1 VASDPQQK
9 EPGNTALSTAAAD
22 VPPGQINYFNLV
34 WSALAIVAMI
44 AVILWGNLHAL
55 NFLHVGAGL
64 LWTGIDLFMGFV
76 IGPVLRSVP
85 FEIRRAVMT
94 RLTPRT
100 IFILPVLAIITG
112 TSGWYLAKQMGY
124 LDLDYP
130 AFWWVVAAL
139 VIMTIL
145 TIQGIGILL
154 PTQIRV
160 YREMVKPQPDVARV
174 IALSRWYF
182 WLVASQGVMQ
192 VAIIVIMTKFRAGL

>member
-1 VASDPQQK
+1 MSAPSNP
-9 EPGNTALSTAAAD
+9 AD
-22 VPPGQINYFNLV
+22 FPTGTINWFNLA
-34 WSALAIVAMI
+34 WSALAIAVMI
-44 AVILWGNLHAL
+44 AVIAWGNLHAL

-76 IGPVLRSVP
+76 IGPVIRSVP
-85 FEIRRAVMT
+85 FEMRRAVMT
-94 RLTPRT
+94 RITPRT

-112 TSGWYLAKQMGY
+112 TSGWYLAGQMGY
-124 LDLDYP
+124 LDLGYP

-139 VIMTIL
+139 VIVTIL

-160 YREMVKPQPDVARV
+160 YREMIKPHPDVARV

-182 WLVASQGVMQ
+182 WLIASQGVMQ
-192 VAIIVIMTKFRAGL
+192 IAIIVIMTKFRAGL

>member
-1 VASDPQQK
+1 
-9 EPGNTALSTAAAD
+9 LSAPSNPAD
-22 VPPGQINYFNLV
+22 FPTGTINWFNLA
-34 WSALAIVAMI
+34 WSALAIAVMI
-44 AVILWGNLHAL
+44 AVIAWGNLHAL

-76 IGPVLRSVP
+76 IGPVIRSVP
-85 FEIRRAVMT
+85 FEMRRAVMT
-94 RLTPRT
+94 RITPRT

-112 TSGWYLAKQMGY
+112 TSGWYLAGQMGY
-124 LDLDYP
+124 LDLGYP

-139 VIMTIL
+139 VIVTIL

-160 YREMVKPQPDVARV
+160 YREMIKPHPDVARV

-182 WLVASQGVMQ
+182 WLIASQGVMQ
-192 VAIIVIMTKFRAGL
+192 IAIIVIMTKFRAGL

>member
-1 VASDPQQK
+1 MS
-9 EPGNTALSTAAAD
+9 LSAEG
-22 VPPGQINYFNLV
+22 VPPGRINYFNLV
-34 WSALAIVAMI
+34 WSALAIIVMI
-44 AVILWGNLHAL
+44 GVIVWGDLHAL

-85 FEIRRAVMT
+85 FEMRRAVMT

-100 IFILPVLAIITG
+100 IFILPILAIITG
-112 TSGWYLAKQMGY
+112 TTGWYLAGRMGY
-124 LDLDYP
+124 LELGYP
-130 AFWWVVAAL
+130 AFWWIVAAL
-139 VIMTIL
+139 VIITIL

-160 YREMVKPQPDVARV
+160 YREMVKPQPDVSRV

-192 VAIIVIMTKFRAGL
+192 IAIIVIMTKMRAGL

>member
-1 VASDPQQK
+1 
-9 EPGNTALSTAAAD
+9 LSIPAES
-22 VPPGQINYFNLV
+22 VPVGRINFFNLV
-34 WSALAIVAMI
+34 WSALAIVVMVG
-44 AVILWGNLHAL
+44 VIQWGDLHAL

-85 FEIRRAVMT
+85 FEMRRAVMT

-112 TSGWYLAKQMGY
+112 TTGWYLAGRMGY
-124 LDLDYP
+124 LDLSYP
-130 AFWWVVAAL
+130 AFWWIVAAL
-139 VIMTIL
+139 VIITIL

-160 YREMVKPQPDVARV
+160 YREMVKPQPDIARV
-174 IALSRWYF
+174 VAMSRWYF

-192 VAIIVIMTKFRAGL
+192 VAIIVIMTKMRAGL

>member
-1 VASDPQQK
+1 MSAPSNPANF
-9 EPGNTALSTAAAD
+9 PTGT
-22 VPPGQINYFNLV
+22 INWFNLV
-34 WSALAIVAMI
+34 WSALAIAVMI
-44 AVILWGNLHAL
+44 AVIAWGNLHAL

-76 IGPVLRSVP
+76 IGPVMRSVP
-85 FEIRRAVMT
+85 FEMRRAVMT
-94 RLTPRT
+94 RITPRT

-112 TSGWYLAKQMGY
+112 TSGWYLAGQMGY
-124 LDLDYP
+124 LDLGYP

-139 VIMTIL
+139 VIVTIL

-160 YREMVKPQPDVARV
+160 YREMIKPHPDVARV

-182 WLVASQGVMQ
+182 WLIASQGVMQ
-192 VAIIVIMTKFRAGL
+192 IAIIVIMTKFRTGL